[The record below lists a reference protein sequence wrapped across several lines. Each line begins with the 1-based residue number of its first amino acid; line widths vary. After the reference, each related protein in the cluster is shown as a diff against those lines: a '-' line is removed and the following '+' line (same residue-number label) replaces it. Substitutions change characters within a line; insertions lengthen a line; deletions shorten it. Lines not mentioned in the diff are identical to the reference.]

1 MFLDQSGV
9 DVYPQY
15 ELKVWELLESGC
27 YAEAQNMLDRLYMPL
42 QELSVKVGRRSGGYS
57 MHKALMALMGHP
69 VGPPRPPT
77 LPLSPAHLAELRE
90 ILLGLDWP
98 VAEMRG

>member
-1 MFLDQSGV
+1 
-9 DVYPQY
+9 
-15 ELKVWELLESGC
+15 
-27 YAEAQNMLDRLYMPL
+27 
-42 QELSVKVGRRSGGYS
+42 
-57 MHKALMALMGHP
+57 MALMGHP

-90 ILLGLDWP
+90 ILVGLDWP